1 MTNGWLLFMPS
12 ELHLPSVPIVHA
24 RIFKEKQNVLFQTRT
39 ILRHRAKYGFEI
51 GRIATVGHQ
60 IQPAPTPLNKAGSL
74 TFHAVSVAG

>member
-1 MTNGWLLFMPS
+1 M
-12 ELHLPSVPIVHA
+12 
-24 RIFKEKQNVLFQTRT
+24 LFQTRT